1 MNNIK
6 EEFKKIEIPNEIN
19 NRVSLGVHQAKSE
32 KVKKK
37 RTPKWLLGAVASV
50 MILGTGFTFGG
61 SYIAGA
67 AETLFDQ
74 IFDSR
79 QDFEEVHL
87 EKNPEFYHLFD
98 QSLVLAEEVL
108 TKEEFA
114 AYSQLLKEQFEIRS
128 GIQKENREPTGEE
141 AARLHR
147 IKELE
152 RTYESKFALIQ
163 AQALASYSIT
173 KPTYLPEGY
182 KQDNE
187 SFSIEKKGEEPVV
200 ELDFSNG
207 EYKFSTEQLGIDKTH
222 GLEEYTWKD
231 AKESESYS
239 SNGFEFYYVKSEKE
253 NFTGMR
259 VTVPERG
266 YKIIISAENL
276 SKEEME
282 NVLLS
287 MVEGEKKS

>member
-6 EEFKKIEIPNEIN
+6 EEFEKIEIPKELNR
-19 NRVSLGVHQAKSE
+19 RVSLGVHQAKRE
-32 KVKKK
+32 KK
-37 RTPKWLLGAVASV
+37 RKKTSPKWLLGAVASV
-50 MILGTGFTFGG
+50 MIVGSGFSFGS
-61 SYIAGA
+61 SYIVDA
-67 AETLFDQ
+67 AESLFDQ

-79 QDFEEVHL
+79 QNFEETHL
-87 EKNPEFYHLFD
+87 EKDPEFYYLVD
-98 QSLVLAEEVL
+98 QSLALAEEVL

-114 AYSQLLKEQFEIRS
+114 AYSQLLKEQLKIRNE
-128 GIQKENREPTGEE
+128 IQKENREPTGEE

-152 RTYESKFALIQ
+152 RSYESKFALIQ

-207 EYKFSTEQLGIDKTH
+207 EYKYSTDQLGIDKTH

-231 AKESESYS
+231 ANEAESYAL
-239 SNGFEFYYVKSEKE
+239 NGFEFYYVKSEEE

-259 VTVPERG
+259 VTVPEKG
-266 YKIIISAENL
+266 YKIIMSADHL

-282 NVLLS
+282 KVLLS
-287 MVEGEKKS
+287 MVEGKKES

>member
-32 KVKKK
+32 KMKKK

-67 AETLFDQ
+67 AETLFNQ
-74 IFDSR
+74 LFDSR
-79 QDFEEVHL
+79 QNFEEAHL
-87 EKNPEFYHLFD
+87 EKDPEFYHLFD
-98 QSLVLAEEVL
+98 QSLALAEEVL
-108 TKEEFA
+108 TEEEFA
-114 AYSQLLKEQFEIRS
+114 AYIQLLKEQFEIQSEIR
-128 GIQKENREPTGEE
+128 KENREPTGEE

-147 IKELE
+147 IMELE
-152 RTYESKFALIQ
+152 RSYESEFALKE
-163 AQALASYSIT
+163 AQQLASYSIT
-173 KPTYLPEGY
+173 TPTYLPEGY
-182 KQDNE
+182 RQDNE
-187 SFSIEKKGEEPVV
+187 SFSIEKKGEEPVI

-207 EYKFSTEQLGIDKTH
+207 EYKFSTDQLGIDKKH

-239 SNGFEFYYVKSEKE
+239 LNGIEFFYVKTEE

-259 VTVPERG
+259 VTLPEKG
-266 YKIIISAENL
+266 YKIIMSADNL
-276 SKEEME
+276 SKKEME
-282 NVLLS
+282 KVLLS
-287 MVEGEKKS
+287 MVERQRNS